1 MPRNCQVCESK
12 DRYRVEFALARRVSV
27 KVLAKRYALHPDA
40 IYRHRL
46 AHVPK
51 SVLQDLRKKADM
63 PEQELEKLRIEESG
77 GLLEHLVVQ
86 RARLYKLADSCEDM
100 GDYPHAIAAHTRI
113 TANLE
118 LTGKLLDV
126 FASHAPIHQNITI
139 SADYLRLRQLML
151 AALKP
156 FPEAR
161 RAIVEVLRGAETPMP
176 SATNSVQ
183 LLEAAV
189 EATAGNNPTEEDAQY
204 GEDHQDG

>member
-1 MPRNCQVCESK
+1 MGGRNCQVCECK
-12 DRYRVEFALARRVSV
+12 DRYRIEFALARRVSV
-27 KVLAKRYALHPDA
+27 KVLARRYNVHADS
-40 IYRHRL
+40 IYRHRRH
-46 AHVPK
+46 HVPAN
-51 SVLQDLRKKADM
+51 VMQDLRKKADM

-86 RARLYKLADSCEDM
+86 RAKLYQLIDSCEDL
-100 GDYPHAIAAHTRI
+100 GDFPHAIAAHTRV

-161 RAIVEVLRGAETPMP
+161 RAIVEALRSVEAPMP
-176 SATNSVQ
+176 SATNSVR
-183 LLEAAV
+183 LSGPEID
-189 EATAGNNPTEEDAQY
+189 ATTGDNHTEDA
-204 GEDHQDG
+204 GHGKDHEDG